1 MTTWRQLQSEKKFVE
16 RDAPGVGRVFLS
28 DDIPDEIRW
37 IRSLAGT
44 SVDPALYADLQEA
57 AHLWFHYDYDFDTS
71 RYIGVEYAC
80 DVGEDYVAM
89 PFRIGDATSRLVK
102 RPDLWDQF
110 PEYTTLL
117 ELYPKWCE
125 AASTPR
131 RRFFVELMTPH
142 VVTGTLE
149 TVFYNR
155 EKQFRVIDLCP
166 TLEQLER
173 WKQLR
178 TDEP

>member
-1 MTTWRQLQSEKKFVE
+1 MATFQQLRSERTLNDRVE
-16 RDAPGVGRVFLS
+16 RGLGRVFS
-28 DDIPDEIRW
+28 WHDEMGDMTW
-37 IRSLAGT
+37 VRSLEGT
-44 SVDPALYADLQEA
+44 GADPVLYAELQEA

-71 RYIGVEYAC
+71 RYIGVEYAS
-80 DVGEDYVAM
+80 DVGDDYVAM
-89 PFRIGDATSRLVK
+89 PLRIGDSTWRLAK

-110 PEYTTLL
+110 PEYTTLQA
-117 ELYPKWCE
+117 LYPKWCA

-131 RRFFVELMTPH
+131 RRFFVELLTPH
-142 VVTGTLE
+142 VVTGTSE

-178 TDEP
+178 SDEP